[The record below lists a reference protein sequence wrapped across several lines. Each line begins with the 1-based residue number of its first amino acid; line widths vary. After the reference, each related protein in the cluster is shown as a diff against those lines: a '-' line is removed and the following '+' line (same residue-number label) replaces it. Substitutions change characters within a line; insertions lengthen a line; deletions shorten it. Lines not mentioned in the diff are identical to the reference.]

1 MSRFTSLRGTAFLF
15 LLFLS
20 SLWFL
25 NFVGRTI
32 LSPVLPLIEDEFL
45 ISHAKASSIFI
56 FLSIGYGISIFFS
69 GLLSGIFGFR
79 KSIMVS
85 LLVTA
90 LMFFLIPV
98 VKVFAALYAFAFI
111 IGMATGIYI
120 PAVIPLITSYYDEKI
135 WSKTIAIH
143 DSAASLG
150 VFAAPLIATFLL
162 RFFEW
167 RGVLGAMGFVF
178 VIAAITF
185 YFLFHELKVA
195 RVTKAALG
203 KFIRRRALWVLSIIW
218 VFAASTS
225 IGVYYITP
233 LFLTKELYLD
243 IEYAN
248 TIFGISRLG
257 GFVVAISSGF
267 LVSRYSIRTIMVS
280 ILIISGASTA
290 FVALAGVKFIGL
302 ALFLQASFIY
312 GFFPAG
318 LIAISRIFDLNVRGL
333 ATGFIFGFGVTIGW
347 GVTPYLLGLSG
358 DHLSFK
364 FGILLLGLVV
374 ILSSSLVFLLKELQ
388 PQRKSEGSRR
398 ATPLR
403 GQAQAPAI
411 DYP

>member
-1 MSRFTSLRGTAFLF
+1 MNKFNSLRGTAFLY

-56 FLSIGYGISIFFS
+56 FLSVGYGISIFFS
-69 GLLSGIFGFR
+69 GLLSGIFGYR
-79 KSIMVS
+79 KSIVAS

-90 LMFFLIPV
+90 LMFFLIPFV
-98 VKVFAALYAFAFI
+98 NVFAALYVFALI
-111 IGMATGIYI
+111 IGIATGVYI
-120 PAVIPLITSYYDEKI
+120 PAVIPLITGYYDEKI

-150 VFAAPLIATFLL
+150 VFAAPLISIFLL
-162 RFFEW
+162 RFFQW
-167 RGVLGAMGFVF
+167 RGVLGVMGFVF
-178 VIAAITF
+178 VFVAIMF
-185 YFLFHELKVA
+185 CLLFHELKVD
-195 RVTKAALG
+195 RVTKAVFS
-203 KFIRRRALWVLSIIW
+203 KFIRRKALWVLSIIW

-243 IEYAN
+243 IGYAN
-248 TIFGISRLG
+248 TIFGVSRLG

-267 LVSRYSIRTIMVS
+267 LVSRFSIRTIMIS

-290 FVALAGVKFIGL
+290 FVALAGVGFIGL

-318 LIAISRIFDLNVRGL
+318 LIAISRIFDMNVRGL
-333 ATGFIFGFGVTIGW
+333 ATGFIFGFGVIIGW

-358 DHLSFK
+358 DHLSFR
-364 FGILLLGLVV
+364 FGIMMLGIMVMLSSGLV
-374 ILSSSLVFLLKELQ
+374 LFLNELR
-388 PQRKSEGSRR
+388 PMPK
-398 ATPLR
+398 ATTET
-403 GQAQAPAI
+403 
-411 DYP
+411 

>member
-32 LSPVLPLIEDEFL
+32 LSPVLPLIEDEFM

-69 GLLSGIFGFR
+69 GLLSGTFGYR
-79 KSIMVS
+79 KSIIVS

-98 VKVFAALYAFAFI
+98 VKVFVALYAFAFI

-120 PAVIPLITSYYDEKI
+120 PAVIPLITSYYDEKM

-143 DSAASLG
+143 DSSASLG
-150 VFAAPLIATFLL
+150 VFAAPLVAIFLL
-162 RFFEW
+162 RFFQW
-167 RGVLGAMGFVF
+167 RGVLGVMGFIF
-178 VIAAITF
+178 VIAAIMF
-185 YFLFHELKVA
+185 YLLFHELKVA
-195 RVTKAALG
+195 RVTKAVLG

-243 IEYAN
+243 IGYAN

-257 GFVVAISSGF
+257 GFVVAICSGF
-267 LVSRYSIRTIMVS
+267 LVSRFSIRTIMAS

-333 ATGFIFGFGVTIGW
+333 ATGFIFGFGVIIGW

-364 FGILLLGLVV
+364 FGILLLGLAV
-374 ILSSSLVFLLKELQ
+374 ILSSSLVFLLKELH
-388 PQRKSEGSRR
+388 PENK
-398 ATPLR
+398 
-403 GQAQAPAI
+403 
-411 DYP
+411 

>member
-15 LLFLS
+15 LIFLG

-45 ISHAKASSIFI
+45 IGHAKASSIFI

-69 GLLSGIFGFR
+69 GLLSGIFGYR
-79 KSIMVS
+79 KSIIVS

-98 VKVFAALYAFAFI
+98 VKVFTALYAFAFI

-150 VFAAPLIATFLL
+150 VFAAPLVAIFLL
-162 RFFEW
+162 RFFQW
-167 RGVLGAMGFVF
+167 RGVLGIMGFVF
-178 VIAAITF
+178 VIAAIMF
-185 YFLFHELKVA
+185 YLLFHELKVA

-243 IEYAN
+243 IGYAN

-267 LVSRYSIRTIMVS
+267 LVSRFSIRTIMAS

-290 FVALAGVKFIGL
+290 FVALAGVQFIGL

-333 ATGFIFGFGVTIGW
+333 ATGFIFGFGVIIGW

-358 DHLSFK
+358 DRLSFK
-364 FGILLLGLVV
+364 FGILLLGLAV
-374 ILSSSLVFLLKELQ
+374 ILSSSLVFLLKELR
-388 PQRKSEGSRR
+388 PQKE
-398 ATPLR
+398 
-403 GQAQAPAI
+403 
-411 DYP
+411 

>member
-1 MSRFTSLRGTAFLF
+1 MNKFTSLRGTAFLV

-32 LSPVLPLIEDEFL
+32 FSPVLPLIEDEFL

-56 FLSIGYGISIFFS
+56 FLSVGYGISIFFS
-69 GLLSGIFGFR
+69 GLLSGIFGYR
-79 KSIMVS
+79 KSIILS

-90 LMFFLIPV
+90 LMFFLIPF
-98 VKVFAALYAFAFI
+98 VKVFAALYVFSLI

-143 DSAASLG
+143 DSAASIG
-150 VFAAPLIATFLL
+150 VFAAPLIAIFLL
-162 RFFEW
+162 RFFYW
-167 RGVLGAMGFVF
+167 RGVLGVMGFVF
-178 VIAAITF
+178 VLVAIIV
-185 YFLFHELKVA
+185 YFLFNELKVS
-195 RVTKAALG
+195 RVTKAVFG

-243 IEYAN
+243 IGYAN

-267 LVSRYSIRTIMVS
+267 LVSRFSIRTIMVS

-290 FVALAGVKFIGL
+290 FVALASVKFIGI

-318 LIAISRIFDLNVRGL
+318 LIAISRIFDMNVRGL
-333 ATGFIFGFGVTIGW
+333 ATGFIFGFGVIIGW

-358 DHLSFK
+358 DYLSFQI
-364 FGILLLGLVV
+364 GILLLGVAV
-374 ILSSSLVFLLKELQ
+374 ILSSSLVFLLKELR
-388 PQRKSEGSRR
+388 PEKE
-398 ATPLR
+398 
-403 GQAQAPAI
+403 
-411 DYP
+411 

>member
-69 GLLSGIFGFR
+69 GLLSGTFGYR
-79 KSIMVS
+79 KSIIVS

-98 VKVFAALYAFAFI
+98 VKVFVALYAFAFI
-111 IGMATGIYI
+111 IGVATGIYI

-143 DSAASLG
+143 DSSASLG
-150 VFAAPLIATFLL
+150 VFAAPLVAIFLL
-162 RFFEW
+162 RFFQW
-167 RGVLGAMGFVF
+167 RGVLGVMGFIF
-178 VIAAITF
+178 VIAAIMF
-185 YFLFHELKVA
+185 YLLFHELKVA
-195 RVTKAALG
+195 RVTKAVLG

-243 IEYAN
+243 IGYAN

-267 LVSRYSIRTIMVS
+267 LVSRFSIRTIMAS

-290 FVALAGVKFIGL
+290 FVALAGVKFIGP

-333 ATGFIFGFGVTIGW
+333 ATGFIFGFGVIIGW

-364 FGILLLGLVV
+364 FGILLLGLAVM
-374 ILSSSLVFLLKELQ
+374 LSSSLVFLLKELR
-388 PQRKSEGSRR
+388 PENK
-398 ATPLR
+398 
-403 GQAQAPAI
+403 
-411 DYP
+411 

>member
-1 MSRFTSLRGTAFLF
+1 MSRFTSLRGSAFLF

-56 FLSIGYGISIFFS
+56 FLSLGYGISIFFS
-69 GLLSGIFGFR
+69 GLLSGIFGYK

-98 VKVFAALYAFAFI
+98 VKVFTVLYAFAFI

-120 PAVIPLITSYYDEKI
+120 PAVLPLITSYYDESI

-150 VFAAPLIATFLL
+150 VFAAPLVATFLL

-167 RGVLGAMGFVF
+167 RGVLGIMGFVF
-178 VIAAITF
+178 VLAAITF
-185 YFLFHELKVA
+185 YLLFNELKVA
-195 RVTKAALG
+195 RVTKDVFG
-203 KFIRRRALWVLSIIW
+203 KFIRRRALWILSIIW

-243 IEYAN
+243 IGYAN
-248 TIFGISRLG
+248 TIFGLSRLG

-267 LVSRYSIRTIMVS
+267 LVTRFSIRTIMVS
-280 ILIISGASTA
+280 ILIVSGASTA
-290 FVALAGVKFIGL
+290 FVALAGVTFIGI

-318 LIAISRIFDLNVRGL
+318 LIAISRIFDMNVRGL
-333 ATGFIFGFGVTIGW
+333 ATGFIFGFGVIIGW

-364 FGILLLGLVV
+364 FGILLLGLAV

-388 PQRKSEGSRR
+388 PQK
-398 ATPLR
+398 
-403 GQAQAPAI
+403 
-411 DYP
+411 

>member
-32 LSPVLPLIEDEFL
+32 LSPVLPLIEDEFM

-69 GLLSGIFGFR
+69 GLLSGTFGYR
-79 KSIMVS
+79 KSIIVS

-98 VKVFAALYAFAFI
+98 VKVFVALYAFAFI

-120 PAVIPLITSYYDEKI
+120 PAVIPLITSYYDEKM

-143 DSAASLG
+143 DSSASLG
-150 VFAAPLIATFLL
+150 VFAAPLVAIFLL
-162 RFFEW
+162 RFFQW
-167 RGVLGAMGFVF
+167 RGVLGVMGFIF
-178 VIAAITF
+178 VIAAIMF
-185 YFLFHELKVA
+185 YLLFHELKVA
-195 RVTKAALG
+195 RVTKAVLG

-243 IEYAN
+243 IGYAN

-257 GFVVAISSGF
+257 GFVVAICSGF
-267 LVSRYSIRTIMVS
+267 LVSRFSIRTIMAS

-318 LIAISRIFDLNVRGL
+318 LIAISRIFDLDVRGL
-333 ATGFIFGFGVTIGW
+333 ATGFIFGFGVIIGW

-364 FGILLLGLVV
+364 FGILLLGLAVM
-374 ILSSSLVFLLKELQ
+374 LSSNLVFLLKELH
-388 PQRKSEGSRR
+388 PENK
-398 ATPLR
+398 
-403 GQAQAPAI
+403 
-411 DYP
+411 

>member
-1 MSRFTSLRGTAFLF
+1 VYL
-15 LLFLS
+15 
-20 SLWFL
+20 
-25 NFVGRTI
+25 
-32 LSPVLPLIEDEFL
+32 
-45 ISHAKASSIFI
+45 
-56 FLSIGYGISIFFS
+56 
-69 GLLSGIFGFR
+69 
-79 KSIMVS
+79 
-85 LLVTA
+85 
-90 LMFFLIPV
+90 
-98 VKVFAALYAFAFI
+98 
-111 IGMATGIYI
+111 
-120 PAVIPLITSYYDEKI
+120 
-135 WSKTIAIH
+135 
-143 DSAASLG
+143 
-150 VFAAPLIATFLL
+150 
-162 RFFEW
+162 
-167 RGVLGAMGFVF
+167 
-178 VIAAITF
+178 
-185 YFLFHELKVA
+185 LFHELKVA

-243 IEYAN
+243 IGYAN

-267 LVSRYSIRTIMVS
+267 LVSRFSIRTIMAS

-333 ATGFIFGFGVTIGW
+333 ATGFIFGFGVIIGW

-364 FGILLLGLVV
+364 FGILLLGLAV
-374 ILSSSLVFLLKELQ
+374 ILSSSLVFLLKELR
-388 PQRKSEGSRR
+388 PQKE
-398 ATPLR
+398 
-403 GQAQAPAI
+403 
-411 DYP
+411 

>member
-15 LLFLS
+15 LLFFS

-56 FLSIGYGISIFFS
+56 FLSLGYGISIFFS
-69 GLLSGIFGFR
+69 GLLSGIFGYR

-90 LMFFLIPV
+90 FMFFLIPV

-120 PAVIPLITSYYDEKI
+120 PAVIPLITSYYDDKI

-150 VFAAPLIATFLL
+150 VFAAPLVATFLL

-167 RGVLGAMGFVF
+167 RGVLGIMGFVF

-185 YFLFHELKVA
+185 YRLFDELKVA
-195 RVTKAALG
+195 HVTKAVLG

-243 IEYAN
+243 IGYAN

-267 LVSRYSIRTIMVS
+267 LVSRFSIRTIMVL
-280 ILIISGASTA
+280 ILIISGVSTT
-290 FVALAGVKFIGL
+290 FVALAGVQFIGI

-318 LIAISRIFDLNVRGL
+318 LIAISRIFDMNVRGL
-333 ATGFIFGFGVTIGW
+333 ATGFIFGFGVIIGW

-364 FGILLLGLVV
+364 FGILVLGLAV
-374 ILSSSLVFLLKELQ
+374 ILSSCLVFLLKELG
-388 PQRKSEGSRR
+388 PQKE
-398 ATPLR
+398 
-403 GQAQAPAI
+403 
-411 DYP
+411 

>member
-1 MSRFTSLRGTAFLF
+1 VERFTSLKGTAILF
-15 LLFLS
+15 LIFLS

-56 FLSIGYGISIFFS
+56 FLSVGYGISIFFS
-69 GLLSGIFGFR
+69 GLLSGIFGYR
-79 KSIMVS
+79 RSIVVS

-98 VKVFAALYAFAFI
+98 VKVFAALYAFAFV

-120 PAVIPLITSYYDEKI
+120 PAVIPLITSYYDDKI
-135 WSKTIAIH
+135 WSKAISIH

-150 VFAAPLIATFLL
+150 VFAAPLITIFLL
-162 RFFEW
+162 RCFQW
-167 RGVLGAMGFVF
+167 RGVLGIMGFVF

-185 YFLFHELKVA
+185 YFLFHELKVD
-195 RVTKAALG
+195 RVTKAVFG
-203 KFIRRRALWVLSIIW
+203 RFIKRRALWVLSIIW

-243 IEYAN
+243 IGYAN

-257 GFVVAISSGF
+257 GFAVALSSGF
-267 LVSRYSIRTIMVS
+267 LVSRFSIRIILVS
-280 ILIISGASTA
+280 ILIVSGASTA
-290 FVALAGVKFIGL
+290 FVALAGVKLIGL

-333 ATGFIFGFGVTIGW
+333 ATGFIFGFGVIIGW
-347 GVTPYLLGLSG
+347 GVTPYLLGLAG

-364 FGILLLGLVV
+364 FGILMLGVLV
-374 ILSSSLVFLLKELQ
+374 IMSSSLVFFLKELRQ
-388 PQRKSEGSRR
+388 ENK
-398 ATPLR
+398 
-403 GQAQAPAI
+403 
-411 DYP
+411 

>member
-1 MSRFTSLRGTAFLF
+1 MSRFTSLRGSAFLF

-56 FLSIGYGISIFFS
+56 FLSLGYGISIFFS
-69 GLLSGIFGFR
+69 GLLSGIFGYK

-98 VKVFAALYAFAFI
+98 VKVFTALYAFAFI

-120 PAVIPLITSYYDEKI
+120 PAVLPLITSYYDESI

-150 VFAAPLIATFLL
+150 VFAAPLVATFLL

-167 RGVLGAMGFVF
+167 RGVLGIMGFVF
-178 VIAAITF
+178 VLAAITF
-185 YFLFHELKVA
+185 YLLFNELKVA
-195 RVTKAALG
+195 RVTKDVFG
-203 KFIRRRALWVLSIIW
+203 KFIRRRALWILSIIW

-243 IEYAN
+243 IGYAN
-248 TIFGISRLG
+248 TIFGLSRLG

-267 LVSRYSIRTIMVS
+267 LVTRFSIRTIMVS
-280 ILIISGASTA
+280 ILIVSGASTA
-290 FVALAGVKFIGL
+290 FVALAGVTFIGI

-318 LIAISRIFDLNVRGL
+318 LIAISRIFDMNVRGL
-333 ATGFIFGFGVTIGW
+333 ATGFIFGFGVIIGW

-364 FGILLLGLVV
+364 FGILLLGLAV
-374 ILSSSLVFLLKELQ
+374 ILSSSLVFLLKELR
-388 PQRKSEGSRR
+388 PQKE
-398 ATPLR
+398 
-403 GQAQAPAI
+403 
-411 DYP
+411 

>member
-69 GLLSGIFGFR
+69 GLLSGTFGYR
-79 KSIMVS
+79 KSIIVS

-98 VKVFAALYAFAFI
+98 VKVFVALYAFAFI
-111 IGMATGIYI
+111 IGVATGIYI

-143 DSAASLG
+143 DSSASLG
-150 VFAAPLIATFLL
+150 VFAAPLVAIFLL
-162 RFFEW
+162 RFFQW
-167 RGVLGAMGFVF
+167 RGVLGVMGFIF
-178 VIAAITF
+178 VIAAIMF
-185 YFLFHELKVA
+185 YLLFHELKVA
-195 RVTKAALG
+195 RVTKAVLG

-243 IEYAN
+243 IGYAN

-267 LVSRYSIRTIMVS
+267 LVSRFSIRIIMAS

-333 ATGFIFGFGVTIGW
+333 ATGFIFGFGVIIGW

-358 DHLSFK
+358 DLLSFK
-364 FGILLLGLVV
+364 FGILLLGLAVM
-374 ILSSSLVFLLKELQ
+374 LSSSLVFLLKELR
-388 PQRKSEGSRR
+388 PEK
-398 ATPLR
+398 
-403 GQAQAPAI
+403 
-411 DYP
+411 

>member
-32 LSPVLPLIEDEFL
+32 LSPVLPLIEDEFI

-69 GLLSGIFGFR
+69 GLLSGTFGYR
-79 KSIMVS
+79 KSIIVS

-98 VKVFAALYAFAFI
+98 VKVFVALYAFAFI

-120 PAVIPLITSYYDEKI
+120 PAVIPLITSYYDEKM

-143 DSAASLG
+143 DSSASLG
-150 VFAAPLIATFLL
+150 VFAAPLVAIFLL
-162 RFFEW
+162 RFFQW
-167 RGVLGAMGFVF
+167 RGVLGVMGFIF
-178 VIAAITF
+178 VIAAIMF
-185 YFLFHELKVA
+185 YLLFHELKVA
-195 RVTKAALG
+195 RVTKAVLG

-243 IEYAN
+243 IGYAN

-257 GFVVAISSGF
+257 GFVVAICSGF
-267 LVSRYSIRTIMVS
+267 LVSRFSIRTIMAS

-333 ATGFIFGFGVTIGW
+333 ATGFIFGFGVIIGW

-364 FGILLLGLVV
+364 FGILLLGLAV
-374 ILSSSLVFLLKELQ
+374 ILSSSLVFLLKELH
-388 PQRKSEGSRR
+388 PENK
-398 ATPLR
+398 
-403 GQAQAPAI
+403 
-411 DYP
+411 

>member
-69 GLLSGIFGFR
+69 GLLSGTFGYR
-79 KSIMVS
+79 KSIIVS
-85 LLVTA
+85 LLITA

-98 VKVFAALYAFAFI
+98 VKVFVALYAFAFI

-120 PAVIPLITSYYDEKI
+120 PAVIPLITSYYDEKM

-143 DSAASLG
+143 DSSASLG
-150 VFAAPLIATFLL
+150 VFAAPLVAIFLL
-162 RFFEW
+162 RFFQW
-167 RGVLGAMGFVF
+167 RGVLGVMGFIF
-178 VIAAITF
+178 VIAAIMF
-185 YFLFHELKVA
+185 YLLFHELKVA
-195 RVTKAALG
+195 RVTKAVLG

-243 IEYAN
+243 IGYAN

-257 GFVVAISSGF
+257 GFVVAICSGF
-267 LVSRYSIRTIMVS
+267 LVSRFSIRTIMAS

-318 LIAISRIFDLNVRGL
+318 LIAISRIFDLDVRGL
-333 ATGFIFGFGVTIGW
+333 ATGFIFGFGVIIGW

-364 FGILLLGLVV
+364 FGILLLGLAVM
-374 ILSSSLVFLLKELQ
+374 LSSNLVFLLKELR
-388 PQRKSEGSRR
+388 PENK
-398 ATPLR
+398 
-403 GQAQAPAI
+403 
-411 DYP
+411 

>member
-69 GLLSGIFGFR
+69 GLLSGTFGYR
-79 KSIMVS
+79 KSIIVS

-98 VKVFAALYAFAFI
+98 VKVFVALYAFAFI
-111 IGMATGIYI
+111 IGVATGIYI

-143 DSAASLG
+143 DSSASLG
-150 VFAAPLIATFLL
+150 VFAAPLVAIFLL
-162 RFFEW
+162 RFFQW
-167 RGVLGAMGFVF
+167 RGVLGVMGFIF
-178 VIAAITF
+178 VIAAIMF
-185 YFLFHELKVA
+185 YLLFHELKVA
-195 RVTKAALG
+195 RVTKAVLG

-243 IEYAN
+243 IGYAN

-257 GFVVAISSGF
+257 GFVVAICSGF
-267 LVSRYSIRTIMVS
+267 LVSRFSIRTIMAS

-333 ATGFIFGFGVTIGW
+333 ATGFIFGFGVIIGW

-364 FGILLLGLVV
+364 FGILLLGLAVM
-374 ILSSSLVFLLKELQ
+374 LSSNLVFLLKELR
-388 PQRKSEGSRR
+388 PENK
-398 ATPLR
+398 
-403 GQAQAPAI
+403 
-411 DYP
+411 

>member
-69 GLLSGIFGFR
+69 GLLSGTFGYR
-79 KSIMVS
+79 KSIIVS

-98 VKVFAALYAFAFI
+98 VKVFVALYAFAFI

-120 PAVIPLITSYYDEKI
+120 PAVIPLITSYYDEKM

-143 DSAASLG
+143 DSSASLG
-150 VFAAPLIATFLL
+150 VFAAPLVAIFLL
-162 RFFEW
+162 RFFQW
-167 RGVLGAMGFVF
+167 RGVLGVMGFIF
-178 VIAAITF
+178 VIAAIMF
-185 YFLFHELKVA
+185 YLLFHELKVA
-195 RVTKAALG
+195 RVTKAVLG

-243 IEYAN
+243 IGYAN

-257 GFVVAISSGF
+257 GFVVAICSGF
-267 LVSRYSIRTIMVS
+267 LVSRFSIRTIMAS

-333 ATGFIFGFGVTIGW
+333 ATGFIFGFGVIIGW

-364 FGILLLGLVV
+364 FGILLLGLAVM
-374 ILSSSLVFLLKELQ
+374 LSSNLVFLLKELR
-388 PQRKSEGSRR
+388 PENK
-398 ATPLR
+398 
-403 GQAQAPAI
+403 
-411 DYP
+411 